1 MSTNLPFPVSDNRS
15 YVAETARFQDQ
26 AFYDDQS
33 DATHYRG
40 PALKLPDYR
49 QYAVPSNRPQVISQ
63 PGSPYTA
70 LYDPTRLHVP
80 AAYGGGPMH
89 NDHYV
94 HIPQQTMLHGPENA
108 IYASIPRSNQVIA
121 SHATPSP
128 TTSHSPPN
136 ISHPLP
142 VGNDP
147 SPSPPRYVNRRRE
160 KPRIEL
166 APDQP
171 LTTQG
176 KPRTRVYVACVQCR
190 SRKIRCDGA
199 KPVCH
204 NCSRRSSNGGPPEC
218 TYDAAPKRRGPD
230 RVPGARQRASIIEE
244 TSGLRRKRR
253 RRNAEP
259 NSSVEPTDTTV
270 NALAN
275 ANPGDGFD
283 LKPVRIAPATAGMA
297 SAAQSLIATRPQ
309 GLSVVV
315 EDLDVYRSRDQEP
328 PYSADSSHL
337 SPLVPL
343 SHSSEVHHH
352 HTTNEN
358 IPNPAQELVR
368 ISPTAPYVS
377 YKHPTS
383 ELAYAGYS
391 SASFIPSTEEYDYQ
405 KEGENKSEIGAEPSL
420 QFARDTWWDALLTLY
435 ATKSDPRQLRSNVL
449 TPSIRETSSQQIL
462 TDLRF
467 LFRSSN
473 FWFSFFNISRFF
485 TRLLDPTQRNTI
497 QPSLVLSALAVA
509 NFIQS
514 SEQENGAKGRAWAMR
529 LRDEAE
535 GALQASLSTRWVDE
549 TLVHSS
555 WLIGFFEI
563 SAHPNH
569 STNRVRSAMGM
580 LDSLIRSLSLTQ
592 LDKDDPRV
600 STFTSRLVPTVS
612 SETSDVAHWD
622 PTLQRVPHD
631 HSTHQCTCSSFT
643 LGHNS
648 PIAQEVTPL
657 WLTTPAWKEDWS
669 EADVRKEECRRIVWS
684 SMMLAAGHSLYTSAC
699 AGFTQMDLFIADP
712 SNYAVLFPG
721 ESLMSTSGGKDTVWA
736 LYMRAMLLWHSCIRM
751 RWDATYIDADKAQF
765 AVGAWLEID
774 RIEASLSKHTCN
786 IERAFLFQGR
796 EYLFNARMCISHEF
810 QRYIPQAAA
819 NANLL
824 FHRKKAEEWL
834 THQASVAKQAM
845 FGLQTITGQPNISIG
860 RRSFFVFW
868 FMSQVSRALTLW
880 TCDRSLTVALEM
892 SKTLVGPIEYLMS
905 LWPCPEQQRRF
916 QDLRVS
922 LTNACYAAGMAPPP
936 PPSHPYVN
944 P

>member
-80 AAYGGGPMH
+80 TAYGGGP
-89 NDHYV
+89 
-94 HIPQQTMLHGPENA
+94 I
-108 IYASIPRSNQVIA
+108 IA

-136 ISHPLP
+136 ISHSLP

-328 PYSADSSHL
+328 PYSADS
-337 SPLVPL
+337 
-343 SHSSEVHHH
+343 
-352 HTTNEN
+352 
-358 IPNPAQELVR
+358 
-368 ISPTAPYVS
+368 
-377 YKHPTS
+377 K
-383 ELAYAGYS
+383 
-391 SASFIPSTEEYDYQ
+391 EYDYE